1 MIKLKTPLTEE
12 NITSLRAG
20 DIVSITGTIYT
31 GRDAAHKKLVE
42 LLDLGKELPFNTDK
56 AIIYYTGPTPKS
68 PGRIIG
74 SCGPTSSYRMDAY
87 STTLMKQ
94 GLRVMIGKGPRSE
107 KHKKDVKKYKSVY
120 LQAVG
125 GAAALISET
134 VKEMDL
140 VAFPELGPEAIYK
153 LQVENFVATVTYD
166 SIGND
171 LLIEAIN
178 KYKR

>member
-1 MIKLKTPLTEE
+1 MKYLKTPLKEE
-12 NITSLRAG
+12 DITSLQAG
-20 DIVSITGTIYT
+20 DIVSITGIIYT

-42 LLDLGKELPFNTDK
+42 LITNNKELPFQIDK
-56 AIIYYTGPTPKS
+56 AIIYYTGPAPKS

-87 STTLMKQ
+87 STPLMKL
-94 GLRVMIGKGPRSE
+94 GLRVMIGKGPRSDE
-107 KHKKDVKKYKSVY
+107 HIEDIKKYKGVY

-134 VKEMDL
+134 VKKMDL

-153 LQVENFVATVTYD
+153 LEVENFVATVTYD
-166 SIGND
+166 SLGND
-171 LLIEAIN
+171 LLKEAIS